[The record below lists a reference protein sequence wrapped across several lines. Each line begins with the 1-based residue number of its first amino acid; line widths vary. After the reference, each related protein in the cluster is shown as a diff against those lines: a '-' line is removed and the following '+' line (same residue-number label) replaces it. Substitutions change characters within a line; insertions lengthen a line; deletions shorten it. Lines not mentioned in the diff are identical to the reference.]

1 MSACPVC
8 RSQNPVAAM
17 RCWSCGS
24 SLAEAIKPEDRPQEP
39 VDRRDEPAERER
51 REREERKRLEREERE
66 RLEREAR
73 VVEEPDSR
81 ETDALDDVTE
91 LHEPD
96 DVVVERQPPAAA
108 APPTPSGLPVNLL
121 TKFGLSI
128 AVIFWLA
135 LLLGGR
141 AWHDYLQRQAS
152 EQVLQQAKLMIQSAT
167 AMRTYTEQQIQP
179 LVGVR
184 RTADFHPQWVPF
196 YAASQVFRILST
208 DYPDYTYK
216 EAALNPMNLRDRA
229 VDWEADIINYF
240 RDNPGKTSLSG
251 ERESVT
257 GRSLY
262 LAHPI
267 TAEAGCLECHGAPSA
282 APPRMVALY
291 GPDNGFGWRL
301 HEVVGAQIVSVPV
314 AVPRRFADSAFY
326 GWLDS
331 VTALGIVTLIV
342 VGLLLVFLV
351 TRRVGRITTATHD
364 LAEGKSTKDVPV
376 SGTDE
381 IARLERAF
389 NNLRK
394 SLGGARK

>member
-1 MSACPVC
+1 
-8 RSQNPVAAM
+8 M

-24 SLAEAIKPEDRPQEP
+24 SLAEPAKPEDEAREP
-39 VDRRDEPAERER
+39 VDRRYEREEREERER
-51 REREERKRLEREERE
+51 REREERAERE
-66 RLEREAR
+66 RREREAR
-73 VVEEPDSR
+73 AVEEPEAR
-81 ETDALDDVTE
+81 ETGALDDVNE
-91 LHEPD
+91 LHEAD
-96 DVVVERQPPAAA
+96 DSTVEPG
-108 APPTPSGLPVNLL
+108 PPTPDAPSGFPINLL

-128 AVIFWLA
+128 AVLFWLA

-152 EQVLQQAKLMIQSAT
+152 EQVLAQAKLMIASAT

-184 RTADFHPQWVPF
+184 READFHPQWVPF
-196 YAASQVFRILST
+196 YAATQVFKVLST

-240 RDNPGKTSLSG
+240 RDHPAKTSLSG

-267 TAEAGCLECHGAPSA
+267 TAEAGCLECHGAPKA

-291 GPDNGFGWRL
+291 GSDNGFGWRL

-314 AVPRRFADSAFY
+314 SVPRRFADQAFY

-331 VTALGIVTLIV
+331 VAVLGFVTILL
-342 VGLLLVFLV
+342 VGLLLLFLV
-351 TRRVGRITTATHD
+351 TRRVGRITAATRD
-364 LAEGKSTKDVPV
+364 VAEGRPVGQDIPV

-389 NNLRK
+389 NSMRTSLAGRRK
-394 SLGGARK
+394 